1 MVSNSRIVILIA
13 GLIGVVQG
21 QYLNTTAAIVT
32 PITPDGQ
39 RHSSTCEPQT
49 VTITSSGGGYGY
61 GSCPTQTITST
72 QVSVSTTTCW
82 ETTTIE

>member
-1 MVSNSRIVILIA
+1 MVSNSRIGVLIA

-32 PITPDGQ
+32 PIKPEGQ
-39 RHSSTCEPQT
+39 GHYSTCEPKT
-49 VTITSSGGGYGY
+49 VTITSPGGGY
-61 GSCPTQTITST
+61 GSCPTQTVTST